1 MPISPVAMRRSK
13 RRAGEWDEGVH
24 SLLYQGNDSPVKI
37 TGEREKASTFET
49 KLHFLDIRR
58 QIVWKINPA
67 GSCKIKVCRLDGLL
81 MHRDAR
87 YFFANQ
93 MGQ

>member
-1 MPISPVAMRRSK
+1 MPISRFAMRRSK
-13 RRAGEWDEGVH
+13 RRAGEWVEGGK

-37 TGEREKASTFET
+37 TGEREQASAFET
-49 KLHFLDIRR
+49 KLYFLDIRR
-58 QIVWKINPA
+58 QIVWKINPT

-81 MHRDAR
+81 VYRDSR

>member
-1 MPISPVAMRRSK
+1 MPISPVAMRRRKGLLANGMSAV
-13 RRAGEWDEGVH
+13 R

-58 QIVWKINPA
+58 QIVRKINPA
-67 GSCKIKVCRLDGLL
+67 GSCKIKVCCIEGLL
-81 MHRDAR
+81 VYRDSR

-93 MGQ
+93 MG

>member
-1 MPISPVAMRRSK
+1 MPISRFAMRRSK
-13 RRAGEWDEGVH
+13 RRAGEWEEGGK

-58 QIVWKINPA
+58 QIVWEINPA
-67 GSCKIKVCRLDGLL
+67 GFCKIKVCCIEGLL
-81 MHRDAR
+81 VYRDAR

-93 MGQ
+93 TGQ

>member
-13 RRAGEWDEGVH
+13 RTAGEWEEGGK

-37 TGEREKASTFET
+37 TGEREQASTFET

-58 QIVWKINPA
+58 QIVRKINPA
-67 GSCKIKVCRLDGLL
+67 GFCKIKVCCIEGLL
-81 MHRDAR
+81 VYRDSR

>member
-1 MPISPVAMRRSK
+1 MPISRFAMRRRK
-13 RRAGEWDEGVH
+13 GVLGHGRRAH
-24 SLLYQGNDSPVKI
+24 SLLYQGDDSPVKI
-37 TGEREKASTFET
+37 TGEREQASTFET

-67 GSCKIKVCRLDGLL
+67 GSCKIKVCCIEGLL
-81 MHRDAR
+81 VYRDAR